1 MFLDF
6 DWMSLCFICSY
17 ISANYWAQTGVS
29 LLNNSK
35 CKYMKPIHA
44 VGFKKKKLALVIFL
58 CLHTSWFEVGMSGL
72 EVMPTTTQK

>member
-44 VGFKKKKLALVIFL
+44 VGFKKKIGPSYFSVFTHLLV
-58 CLHTSWFEVGMSGL
+58 
-72 EVMPTTTQK
+72 